1 MKKIHRKEINIIQG
15 VLDRLN
21 ERVNIEHDIEL
32 WNHCCSD
39 NADCIEIIE
48 E

>member
-1 MKKIHRKEINIIQG
+1 MKKVHKKEIDIIQW
-15 VLDRLN
+15 VLDKLN

-32 WNHCCSD
+32 WNHCCLD
-39 NADCIEIIE
+39 NKECIEIIE

>member
-1 MKKIHRKEINIIQG
+1 MKRIHKKEIDIIQG
-15 VLDRLN
+15 VLDKLN

-39 NADCIEIIE
+39 NKERIEIIE

>member
-1 MKKIHRKEINIIQG
+1 MKRIHKKEIDIIQE
-15 VLDRLN
+15 VLDKLN

-32 WNHCCSD
+32 WNHCCSG
-39 NADCIEIIE
+39 NERIEIIE

>member
-1 MKKIHRKEINIIQG
+1 MKRIHKKEIDIIQE
-15 VLDRLN
+15 VLDKLN

-39 NADCIEIIE
+39 NKERIEIIE